1 MQPETPQVVMPTPTT
16 PSQGPSLPPETP
28 HAKSEHRFEPRLNP
42 KRRKLE
48 DDPGLHYEQR
58 MMQKHLKSKRHQLDN
73 NQGRNPRRLNLKSDQ
88 GLHRGRLRDRHPR
101 RLKLEYGQGPH
112 RRRLRD
118 RHPRRLQITGNK
130 FGNVGNKR
138 KFWLKRPSPNR
149 FP

>member
-101 RLKLEYGQGPH
+101 RLKLEDGQGPH